1 MDKIYQNVS
10 ESSKKLYL
18 HNLKKLNDNKE
29 PTTLKFLNET
39 NKVFEKLNVLKENT
53 RKTYLIAIIK
63 ALKDS
68 GTKSNLKLYQVY
80 YPELEKLNKKYQDT
94 TKMTG
99 GEQTNW
105 IQDEE
110 IDELNES
117 FEKFVSLI
125 KNKRKLNEKETETLL
140 EYVVFSLYTKT
151 IPRRGLDYVK
161 MKTANPIDGDKEFNY
176 YWKGKFYFNNYK
188 TKGTY
193 GTQVID
199 VPSELESVI
208 KLYLKFKPKE
218 IDFLLVKN
226 NKPFVSTT
234 YTTNILKK
242 IFDKQVGVSMLR
254 KYYATKYLSKGKKEL
269 AEVAEKM
276 GNSSATL
283 SNHYIKEE

>member
-1 MDKIYQNVS
+1 
-10 ESSKKLYL
+10 
-18 HNLKKLNDNKE
+18 
-29 PTTLKFLNET
+29 
-39 NKVFEKLNVLKENT
+39 
-53 RKTYLIAIIK
+53 
-63 ALKDS
+63 
-68 GTKSNLKLYQVY
+68 
-80 YPELEKLNKKYQDT
+80 
-94 TKMTG
+94 
-99 GEQTNW
+99 
-105 IQDEE
+105 
-110 IDELNES
+110 
-117 FEKFVSLI
+117 
-125 KNKRKLNEKETETLL
+125 
-140 EYVVFSLYTKT
+140 
-151 IPRRGLDYVK
+151 
-161 MKTANPIDGDKEFNY
+161 MKTANPINGDKEFNY

-242 IFDKQVGVSMLR
+242 IFDKPVGISMLR
-254 KYYATKYLSKGKKEL
+254 KYYATKHLSKGKKEL

>member
-1 MDKIYQNVS
+1 MDKIFQTVS

-29 PTTLKFLNET
+29 LTNLKFLNET

-117 FEKFVSLI
+117 FEKFVSIL
-125 KNKRKLNEKETETLL
+125 KNKRKLNEEQKELL
-140 EYVVFSLYTKT
+140 LDYLVFSLYTKT

-161 MKTANPIDGDKEFNY
+161 MKIANPINGDKEFNY

-199 VPSELESVI
+199 VPSGLEEVI
-208 KLYLKFKPKE
+208 KMWVSKNKT
-218 IDFLLVKN
+218 DTQFLLHKN
-226 NKPFVSTT
+226 GKPFGSTT

-242 IFDKQVGVSMLR
+242 IFDKPVGVSMLR
-254 KYYATKYLSKGKKEL
+254 KYYATKHLSKGKKEL
-269 AEVAEKM
+269 AETAKAM
-276 GNSSATL
+276 GNSSSTL
-283 SNHYIKEE
+283 THHYIKDE